1 MTPQSVVTLMQAS
14 EVLAAHLAVHQL
26 PEPYSLEVTAT
37 LGRTKVTA
45 CVHPITMPGLAAE
58 LLAWADTLSTLTI
71 KAWRTPDGHRVLLS
85 LGSTLPGP
93 SGAVALDVYG
103 AVDYDPVLFADLA
116 PGEKRPRSVGE
127 LRELAV
133 RVPRAACGGE
143 MA

>member
-1 MTPQSVVTLMQAS
+1 MTTQFVMTLMQAS

-37 LGRTKVTA
+37 VGRTKVTA
-45 CVHPITMPGLAAE
+45 CVHPITVPGPAAE

-71 KAWRTPDGHRVLLS
+71 MAWRTPDGHRVLLS
-85 LGSTLPGP
+85 LCSTLRSP

-127 LRELAV
+127 LRELAS
-133 RVPRAACGGE
+133 RVPGATGGGE
-143 MA
+143 TA